1 MTRILGVPMIGFPE
15 RDVPPGKNKKR
26 TTREAM
32 IQDNG
37 SPTEPV
43 LAARAI
49 DMSFGPVQVLFGIS
63 LELLPGEVHALV
75 GENGAGK
82 STLMKILAGHL
93 QQTGGQVELDGRPVK
108 FTGPVD
114 AEHHGIV
121 LVHQEILLAP
131 HLSVAQN
138 IFIGRE
144 ITHGFVVDDRA
155 MNARTREVLQ
165 GLGADINP
173 AAIVSTLSIAQ
184 RQLVQIARA
193 LNVPHRVVI
202 FDEPTASLTPF
213 ETEAVLKVI
222 SDLRAKGTP
231 VLYISHRLAEVK
243 AISDRVTVLRDGY
256 FIATRPTSELKPVD
270 IAGLM
275 VGRDMS
281 HLYPKRAP
289 EPEGEAVLEV
299 RDLSVPGFA
308 ADASFSV
315 RRGEILGFAGLIG
328 AGRTELL
335 EGVVGLRPHR
345 GEIRLKGAPVAFH
358 TVRESMHE
366 GIVYLSEDRK
376 GKGLLLN
383 SYLSINLTLAALAHF
398 SRGMVLDRAK
408 ENAALDTAI
417 AEFDVRAPRKD
428 MLAGQL
434 SGGNQQK
441 LLLAKMM
448 LLEPEIVVIDEPTR
462 GIDIGTKQQIY
473 EFITQLAA
481 RGKAVIVISSEMQEL
496 IGICHRILVMRG
508 GRIVGEVSGER
519 MTEHEI
525 VVYATGVTG
534 EQAAMGM
541 ESGAE

>member
-1 MTRILGVPMIGFPE
+1 M
-15 RDVPPGKNKKR
+15 
-26 TTREAM
+26 
-32 IQDNG
+32 
-37 SPTEPV
+37 
-43 LAARAI
+43 AARAI

-63 LELLPGEVHALV
+63 LDLVAGEVHALV

-93 QQTGGQVELDGRPVK
+93 MPTGGGVALDGKPVV
-108 FTGPVD
+108 FSGPVD
-114 AEHHGIV
+114 AERHGIV

-144 ITHGFVVDDRA
+144 ITRGFVVDDRA
-155 MNARTREVLQ
+155 MNARASEVLQ

-173 AAIVSTLSIAQ
+173 TAIVSTLSIAQ

-193 LNVPHRVVI
+193 LNVPHRAVI

-213 ETEAVLKVI
+213 ETEAVLNVI
-222 SDLRAKGTP
+222 RDLRARGTP

-243 AISDRVTVLRDGY
+243 AISDRVTVLRDGQ
-256 FIATRPTSELKPVD
+256 FITTRPTAELKPVD

-281 HLYPKRAP
+281 HLYPQRAA
-289 EPEGEAVLEV
+289 EPQGEAVLEV
-299 RDLSVPGFA
+299 RDFTVPGFA
-308 ADASFSV
+308 ADASFSI

-335 EGVVGLRPHR
+335 EGVVGLRSHR

-358 TVRESMHE
+358 NVRESMHR
-366 GIVYLSEDRK
+366 GVVYLSEDRK
-376 GKGLLLN
+376 GKGVLLA
-383 SYLSINLTLAALAHF
+383 SDLSTNLTLAALAHF
-398 SRGMVLDRAK
+398 TRGMVLDRAK
-408 ENAALDTAI
+408 EAAALDAAI

-441 LLLAKMM
+441 LLVAKMM
-448 LLEPEIVVIDEPTR
+448 QLNPEIVVIDEPTR

-473 EFITQLAA
+473 EFITKLAA
-481 RGKAVIVISSEMQEL
+481 GGKAVIVISSEMQEL
-496 IGICHRILVMRG
+496 IGVCHRILVMRG

-519 MTEHEI
+519 MTEQEI

-541 ESGAE
+541 ETGAE

>member
-1 MTRILGVPMIGFPE
+1 MAAQQ
-15 RDVPPGKNKKR
+15 KKKR
-26 TTREAM
+26 MAREAT
-32 IQDNG
+32 ITG
-37 SPTEPV
+37 GGTPLEPV

-49 DMSFGPVQVLFGIS
+49 DMSFGPVQVLYGIT
-63 LELLPGEVHALV
+63 LDLMPGEVHALV

-93 QQTGGQVELDGRPVK
+93 QPTGGNVELDGKAVT
-108 FTGPVD
+108 FSSPVD
-114 AEHHGIV
+114 AENHGIV

-138 IFIGRE
+138 IFMGRE
-144 ITHGFVVDDRA
+144 IRHGFVVDDRA
-155 MNARTREVLQ
+155 MNARATEVLQ
-165 GLGADINP
+165 ELGADINP
-173 AAIVSTLSIAQ
+173 TAIVATLSIAQ

-193 LNVPHRVVI
+193 LNVPHRAVI

-213 ETEAVLKVI
+213 ETEAVLKMI
-222 SDLRAKGTP
+222 GDLRAKGTP

-243 AISDRVTVLRDGY
+243 AISDRVTVLRDGQ
-256 FIATRPTSELKPVD
+256 FIATRPTAELKPVD

-281 HLYPKRAP
+281 HLYPERAP
-289 EPEGEAVLEV
+289 EPADDVVLEV
-299 RDLSVPGFA
+299 RGLNVPGYA
-308 ADASFSV
+308 TDASFSV

-335 EGVVGLRPHR
+335 EGVVGLRPHH
-345 GEIRLKGAPVAFH
+345 GEIRLRGAPIAFH
-358 TVRESMHE
+358 NVRESMHE

-376 GKGLLLN
+376 GKGLLLTRD
-383 SYLSINLTLAALAHF
+383 LATNLTLAALTHF
-398 SRGMVLDRAK
+398 ARGIVLDRAK
-408 ENAALDTAI
+408 ENAALDAAI
-417 AEFDVRAPRKD
+417 TEFDVRAPRRD

-473 EFITQLAA
+473 EIITQLAA
-481 RGKAVIVISSEMQEL
+481 MGKAVIVISSEMQEL
-496 IGICHRILVMRG
+496 IGVCHRILVMRG
-508 GRIVGEVSGER
+508 GRIVGEVAGEH
-519 MTEHEI
+519 MTEQNI